1 MDISNLSRK
10 EKIEK
15 ILEDI
20 DNKKL
25 VTISSTLFPKE
36 NLSEKEA
43 LGILNKIIDEI
54 GYIVDAPNIMIGNS
68 SHQSKTIVGGTI
80 NELTNF
86 VLNNLDQDESIGFY
100 QMGFDKQINKYSIRI
115 FFYNDIGKKLRR
127 IRENKIDLI
136 LNLHSNLINKWSEY
150 FTQNLNIWQKHY

>member
-36 NLSEKEA
+36 KLDEKEV
-43 LGILNKIIDEI
+43 LEILNPIIDDI
-54 GYIVDAPNIMIGNS
+54 GYIADAPNIMIENS
-68 SHQSKTIVGGTI
+68 NHYSKTIVGVSI

-86 VLNNLDQDESIGFY
+86 ILSNLGEDESIGFY

-115 FFYNDIGKKLRR
+115 FFYYDNGKKLRR

-136 LNLHSNLINKWSEY
+136 LNDK
-150 FTQNLNIWQKHY
+150 